1 MNSTVN
7 DTFLDAMLEKW
18 KDANGDSDFI
28 VQLDELYQMYPNR
41 NELVKYN
48 FAIKM
53 AQYEVTVNNLDRESP
68 RYKELLTEF
77 LEHEYKRFRLPKY
90 SSLEITVRE
99 HLAELLR
106 VYKPA
111 ELNELPDNGYNY
123 IMGHAM
129 HGSRFYHHIRT
140 NEIEILNYGLDG
152 IYSSEKVVLSD
163 AKPMIRIILKNMLKE
178 FNRIYDDLC
187 VPTYLEEERA
197 FKLQREADLQYFKTE
212 TSPVEPGLG
221 TISPAL
227 FSI

>member
-1 MNSTVN
+1 MNSTVD

-18 KDANGDSDFI
+18 KDANGGSDFI

-77 LEHEYKRFRLPKY
+77 LGHEYKRFRLPNY

-99 HLAELLR
+99 HLTELLR

-111 ELNELPDNGYNY
+111 ELKELPDNGYNY

-140 NEIEILNYGLDG
+140 NEIEILDHGLDG
-152 IYSSEKVVLSD
+152 IYSSETIVLSD
-163 AKPMIRIILKNMLKE
+163 AKPMIRTILKNMLKE
-178 FNRIYDDLC
+178 FYMIYDDLC

>member
-1 MNSTVN
+1 MNSTVD

-77 LEHEYKRFRLPKY
+77 LGHEYKRFRLPNY
-90 SSLEITVRE
+90 SSLEITVKE
-99 HLAELLR
+99 HLTELLR
-106 VYKPA
+106 IYKPA
-111 ELNELPDNGYNY
+111 ELKELPDNGYNY

-129 HGSRFYHHIRT
+129 HGSRFYHC
-140 NEIEILNYGLDG
+140 LLY
-152 IYSSEKVVLSD
+152 
-163 AKPMIRIILKNMLKE
+163 
-178 FNRIYDDLC
+178 
-187 VPTYLEEERA
+187 
-197 FKLQREADLQYFKTE
+197 
-212 TSPVEPGLG
+212 TSP
-221 TISPAL
+221 SPRDRQKSRMPSSA
-227 FSI
+227 

>member
-1 MNSTVN
+1 MNSTVD

-18 KDANGDSDFI
+18 KVANGDSDFI
-28 VQLDELYQMYPNR
+28 VQLDELYQMFLR
-41 NELVKYN
+41 KNELAQYN
-48 FAIKM
+48 FGIKT
-53 AQYEVTVNNLDRESP
+53 AQHEVTVNNLDRESP

-77 LEHEYKRFRLPKY
+77 LGHESKRFRLPDY
-90 SSLEITVRE
+90 SSLEKNVRE
-99 HLAELLR
+99 HLTGLLR

-111 ELNELPDNGYNY
+111 ELKELPDNGYNY

-140 NEIEILNYGLDG
+140 NEIEILDHGLDG
-152 IYSSEKVVLSD
+152 IYSSETVVLSD
-163 AKPMIRIILKNMLKE
+163 AKPMIRTILKNMLKE
-178 FNRIYDDLC
+178 FYRIYNDLC

-227 FSI
+227 FNM